1 MSVLTTIACMALVC
15 LFAAAAIHPIL
26 TRRHVW
32 RRATGSRRLRLELTE
47 RKEQLYASIKELEFD
62 HSLGKMSPEDLEVV
76 RQDLEAEAV
85 EVLRHL
91 DRLED
96 SGDATDDLEARIETE
111 VAARRGR
118 GDEPRKQGFCHG
130 CGEPRRPDHHFCPHC
145 GQSFTP

>member
-62 HSLGKMSPEDLEVV
+62 PSLGKMSPEDLEVV

-111 VAARRGR
+111 VAARRGG
-118 GDEPRKQGFCHG
+118 GDQPPKQGFCDRG
-130 CGEPRRPDHHFCPHC
+130 GAPRPPHQHISTHC